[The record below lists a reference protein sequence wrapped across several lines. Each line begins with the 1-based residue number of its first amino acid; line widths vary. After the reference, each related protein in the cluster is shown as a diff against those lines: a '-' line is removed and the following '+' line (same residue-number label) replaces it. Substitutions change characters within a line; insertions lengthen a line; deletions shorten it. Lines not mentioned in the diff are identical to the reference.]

1 MTNEWCEELLRCA
14 EGLYVLKEES
24 KKIVWANSYFTD
36 RLKEPCV
43 GEPCWKG
50 LLGRKTP
57 CPSCPKLSEQDGVY
71 VWDYY
76 EPHSKRWMKVKH
88 LVFRRDGILYR
99 AGNINMLDDVMR
111 LNYETVQEISML
123 QTVLAKN
130 RYEMASL
137 TKEAIYDTLTGLFNR
152 NCFQMDLE
160 REYAEVSGLGILYFD
175 LNNLKL
181 INDKYRHKAG
191 DALLRRMADVLRLVC
206 GQAENA
212 KCYRIG
218 GDEFVL
224 LLFQSSEEALKRCA
238 ELFAVYMDDYNQGQT
253 HLCSVAVGRAF
264 SEGPRDPELL
274 VSQAD
279 NDMYRCKQK
288 MKLSDSRM
296 PDLP

>member
-1 MTNEWCEELLRCA
+1 MTNEWCDELLRCA
-14 EGLYVLKEES
+14 EGLYVLEEES
-24 KKIVWANSYFTD
+24 KKIVWANPYFTD
-36 RLKEPCV
+36 SLKAPCV
-43 GEPCWKG
+43 GLPCWKAF
-50 LLGRKTP
+50 LGRETM
-57 CPSCPKLSEQDGVY
+57 CPFCPKLSEQDGVY

-76 EPHSKRWMKVKH
+76 EPHGKRWMKVKH

-99 AGNINMLDDVMR
+99 AGNINMIDDVMR

-130 RYEMASL
+130 RGEMASL
-137 TKEAIYDTLTGLFNR
+137 TKEAIYDNLTGLFNR

-160 REYAEVSGLGILYFD
+160 REYADVSGLGILYFD
-175 LNNLKL
+175 LNNLKI
-181 INDKYRHKAG
+181 INDKYRHTVG

-224 LLFQSSEEALKRCA
+224 VLFQSTEEALKHCA
-238 ELFAVYMDDYNQGQT
+238 ELFSAYMDDYNQGQT
-253 HLCSVAVGRAF
+253 HLCRVAVGRAF
-264 SEGPRDPELL
+264 SEDPCDPELL

-288 MKLSDSRM
+288 MKDETEEE
-296 PDLP
+296 LP